1 MAKGIKNLTKAQK
14 DILYHFVH
22 YRPTC
27 VMLYHIKWS
36 YYTLNNQYPINTITA
51 TSLIKRG
58 ILKLKGFQLDYP
70 YGPPYTP
77 AGDNKLLRMTKENR
91 VQIAL
96 GTMEPACYIY
106 ELNPEYLEALKRI
119 V

>member
-1 MAKGIKNLTKAQK
+1 MAKGIKNLTDAQK
-14 DILYHFVH
+14 DTLYHFIH
-22 YRPTC
+22 YPTC
-27 VMLYHIKWS
+27 VLLYHTKWCN
-36 YYTLNNQYPINTITA
+36 YFLDNKILIINTIA

-58 ILKLKGFQLDYP
+58 VLKLKGFHLDYP

-77 AGDNKLLRMTKENR
+77 VNNPILEMTKENQ

-96 GTMEPACYIY
+96 GTMDPACYVY
-106 ELNPEYLEALKRI
+106 ELNPEYLDELKSI